1 MTATPSSEIWRSL
14 PGPGDITRVEL
25 PNGIVVLTR
34 SNFNS
39 ASVVINGYLPCGS
52 QYDPLDK
59 LGLAGFTARA
69 LMRGTS
75 RYDFHTLHDMLESA
89 GASLGFSAN
98 VHTVTFGGRALAE
111 DLPLLLNL
119 LSSCVREPTFPI
131 EQVERLRAQLLTSL
145 AIRAQDPAEMA
156 ELTFD
161 ALLFP
166 DHPYGRSEDGYPETI
181 QKITREDLA
190 VFHQAY
196 FRPQGMVLVV
206 VGAVT
211 AEEVMTQVSAA
222 LGDWSAPST
231 ADEENLPAVK
241 PPAQSVRQHVPLPD
255 KAQTELIIGTL
266 GPKRNHPDYLPA
278 SLGNNILGQFGMMG
292 RIGEVVREKAGLAY
306 YAMSSLNAWMVAGSW
321 EVNAGVNPANLERAI
336 ALIQEEI
343 RRFVREPV
351 SEEELR
357 DSQSHFIGRLPLSLE
372 SNAGV
377 AGAILNMERF
387 NLGLD
392 YLQRYP
398 QQVLAVTREQILE
411 VARRYLDPERLIIV
425 SAGPPL
431 EG

>member
-1 MTATPSSEIWRSL
+1 MIATLSPATWRSL
-14 PGPGDITRVEL
+14 PGPEDITRVEL

-39 ASVVINGYLPCGS
+39 ASIVINGYLPCGS
-52 QYDPLDK
+52 LYDPLDK

-69 LMRGTS
+69 LMRGTA
-75 RYDFHTLHDMLESA
+75 RYDFQTLHEVLESA

-98 VHTVTFGGRALAE
+98 VHTITFGGRALAE
-111 DLPLLLNL
+111 DLPLLLSL
-119 LSSCVREPTFPI
+119 LSSCVREPTFPP

-166 DHPYGRSEDGYPETI
+166 DHPYGRSEDGYSETVKTI
-181 QKITREDLA
+181 RREDLEA
-190 VFHQAY
+190 FHWAH

-206 VGAVT
+206 VGAVA
-211 AEEVMTQVSAA
+211 AEEVITQVNAA
-222 LGDWSAPST
+222 LGDWPAMPAAENRTVSPVAPPSQT
-231 ADEENLPAVK
+231 
-241 PPAQSVRQHVPLPD
+241 VRKHVPLPD
-255 KAQTELIIGTL
+255 KVQTELVLGTL

-336 ALIQEEI
+336 ELIREEI
-343 RRFVREPV
+343 RRFVSEPV
-351 SEEELR
+351 TEEELS
-357 DSQSHFIGRLPLSLE
+357 DSQAHFIGRLPLSLE

-377 AGAILNMERF
+377 ASALLNMERF
-387 NLGLD
+387 QLGLD

-398 QQVLAVTREQILE
+398 QQVLAITRDQILE

-425 SAGPPL
+425 SAGPPA

>member
-1 MTATPSSEIWRSL
+1 MMATLSPATWRSL
-14 PGPGDITRVEL
+14 PGPEDITRVEL

-39 ASVVINGYLPCGS
+39 PSVVINGYLPCGS
-52 QYDPLDK
+52 LYDPPDK

-69 LMRGTS
+69 LMRGTA
-75 RYDFHTLHDMLESA
+75 RYDFQALHEALESV

-98 VHTVTFGGRALAE
+98 VHTITFGGRALAE

-119 LSSCVREPTFPI
+119 LSTCVREPTFPLD
-131 EQVERLRAQLLTSL
+131 QVERLRAQLLTSL

-166 DHPYGRSEDGYPETI
+166 DHPYGRSEDGYPETVKTI
-181 QKITREDLA
+181 RREDLEA
-190 VFHQAY
+190 FHRAY

-206 VGAVT
+206 VGAVA
-211 AEEVMTQVSAA
+211 AEEVIAQVNAV
-222 LGDWSAPST
+222 LGNWFATP
-231 ADEENLPAVK
+231 ADENRVV
-241 PPAQSVRQHVPLPD
+241 PPVAPPRQAVRQHVPLPD
-255 KAQTELIIGTL
+255 KVQTELVIGTL

-321 EVNAGVNPANLERAI
+321 EVNAGVNPANLDRAI
-336 ALIQEEI
+336 ELIREEI
-343 RRFVREPV
+343 RRFVSEPV
-351 SEEELR
+351 TEEELS
-357 DSQSHFIGRLPLSLE
+357 DSQAHFIGRLPLSLE

-377 AGAILNMERF
+377 AGALLSMERF
-387 NLGLD
+387 QLGLD

-425 SAGPPL
+425 SAGPPA